1 MNLRTVL
8 ELDPERVAR
17 LPGYEPLRPGVDMLV
32 LYRDEATQA
41 SAAVLRYQPGAEVP
55 PHEHGGFEHVIVLEG
70 EQLDERG
77 RYPKGTLVINPPGT
91 SHRVWSPNGCLVL
104 IVWQRPVTFQ
114 EPPARS
120 GTR

>member
-8 ELDPERVAR
+8 DLAPEQLAR
-17 LPGYEPLRPGVDMLV
+17 LPGYEPLRPGVDMLL

-55 PHEHGGFEHVIVLEG
+55 PHEHGGFEHVIVLDG

-77 RYPKGTLVINPPGT
+77 RYPRGTLVINPPGT
-91 SHRVWSPNGCLVL
+91 SHRVWSPSGCLVL

-114 EPPARS
+114 EPPAHS